1 MSMSEAMTA
10 AAITLG
16 VACASYAALNT
27 GVLADRAEAVAD
39 QAGCRAVN
47 QAILGYVAEHDRA
60 PMRIADLTP
69 YVDGDISAYRL
80 VRGVAS
86 GPGCTP

>member
-1 MSMSEAMTA
+1 MIMSEGAVLVV
-10 AAITLG
+10 ITLS
-16 VACASYAALNT
+16 VAGASYAALNT
-27 GVLADRAEAVAD
+27 GVLTGRAEIVAD

-47 QAILGYVAEHDRA
+47 QAILGYVAEHDSA
-60 PMRIADLTP
+60 PKRIDDLKQ

-86 GPGCTP
+86 GPGCAE